1 MQDSLVLLVTIYQI
15 VALFVFA
22 EPILK
27 KWCMWKHSKLLQNAY
42 ETSVSPR
49 FTYKFGCGS
58 LIRTREDQ
66 AYETDA
72 VDHWANPQ

>member
-27 KWCMWKHSKLLQNAY
+27 SGA
-42 ETSVSPR
+42 
-49 FTYKFGCGS
+49 CGS
-58 LIRTREDQ
+58 TRSFSRMLMKHLYLLDSHTNLV
-66 AYETDA
+66 AG
-72 VDHWANPQ
+72 P